1 MGKANASASAGER
14 ERKSLFK
21 LCRCRRGRCRRRSP
35 PRRLPSRRAAWVP
48 GTPSRFEVGASAP
61 PGRGARGGEREGKC
75 STRAG
80 VSPVR
85 PPRRNPRSC
94 LACNSGGTHPP
105 CLSPEV
111 GASHMGTARCS
122 GSGAGSAARSPV
134 SAPAPGGR
142 CTSPG
147 QCRRDAPALRR
158 IGPAAAR
165 SSRGA
170 AGGFQLRLRPRVLAP
185 TLRSAPKPCHLQTQT
200 PDECLKITMLPGLP
214 LSLFL
219 MHGGGQPMGH
229 RATVPTGAH
238 WLAAWQ
244 GAGSQPPRLSPLVH
258 GQARDQ
264 LF

>member
-48 GTPSRFEVGASAP
+48 GTRSRFEVGASAP

-219 MHGGGQPMGH
+219 MHVGWQPMGH